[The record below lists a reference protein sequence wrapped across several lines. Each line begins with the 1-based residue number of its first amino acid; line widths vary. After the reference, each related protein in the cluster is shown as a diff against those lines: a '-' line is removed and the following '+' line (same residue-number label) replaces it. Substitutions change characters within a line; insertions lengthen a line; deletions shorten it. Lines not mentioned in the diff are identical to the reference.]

1 MATDI
6 PSRVILACLLLGLT
20 REAAGA
26 SRIPVFAR
34 RYRTSCTT
42 CHTAAPKL
50 NVLGE
55 AFRLNGYRFP
65 KNQRLVRQ
73 EPVVP
78 LGDEAWKDLWPRAI
92 WPGEI
97 PGTPGISLRVQ
108 SDVEV
113 RNAAAS
119 AYSWTYRFP
128 ADVYLLG
135 TASLGDGM
143 AAFVEAEW
151 LPSAGVRVLQA
162 KLVAQDIIPALPER
176 ALNAWVGLQG
186 LYPLSFAD
194 RQIDRAGRALFTWQT
209 FAMSDVRLAQE
220 DGSELARSAAEFR
233 LVQSQP
239 AVELN
244 GILRGRLA
252 YGVGIAQGSTGTA
265 TDRNN
270 HKDIYYRLRYK
281 AGGLGLDGQY
291 DDTSRSPETRAGQL
305 YDRSLTL
312 EHFAYWGKEPLSAGA
327 ESAVSA
333 VGVSARALIGVVDAG
348 VGWTRGDYADPWG
361 RGDAAHFTSVF
372 GKVERMLLPWLLSSF
387 KAERFVFT
395 PNASLRRAGYV
406 RGAPRQ
412 DVIAPGVIALLRANV
427 RLVAEGELYLHDR
440 LAREAGRERSRALWF
455 RLDFAF

>member
-1 MATDI
+1 MARDM
-6 PSRVILACLLLGLT
+6 PCLVLLGCSLLGLT
-20 REAAGA
+20 PSAAAAG
-26 SRIPVFAR
+26 RIPVFAR
-34 RYRTSCTT
+34 RYRTSCST

-65 KNQRLVRQ
+65 KNQRLVQQ
-73 EPVVP
+73 EPSVP
-78 LGDEAWKDLWPRAI
+78 LGDDAWKELWPRAI

-108 SDVEV
+108 SDIEI

-128 ADVYLLG
+128 SDVYLLG
-135 TASLGDGM
+135 AASLGGAM

-151 LPSAGVRVLQA
+151 IPGAGTRVLQA

-186 LYPLSFAD
+186 LSLLSFAD
-194 RQIDRAGRALFTWQT
+194 RQTDRAGRALFAWQT
-209 FAMSDVRLAQE
+209 FAVSDVRLARA
-220 DGSELARSAAEFR
+220 DGTELAQSSGAFR

-239 AVELN
+239 AIELN
-244 GILRGRLA
+244 GILGGRLA
-252 YGVGIAQGSTGTA
+252 YGVGVAQGSATSA
-265 TDRNN
+265 TDQNN

-281 AGGLGLDGQY
+281 AGGLRLDGMY
-291 DDTSRSPETRAGQL
+291 DDTVQGPDARAGQL
-305 YDRSLTL
+305 YDRSLSL
-312 EHFAYWGKEPLSAGA
+312 EHFAYWGEEPLSNGG
-327 ESAVSA
+327 ESAMRA
-333 VGVSARALIGVVDAG
+333 VGVSARALVRVLDVG
-348 VGWTRGDYADPWG
+348 VGWTRADYADAWA

-372 GKVERMLLPWLLSSF
+372 GKLERVVFPWLIASL
-387 KAERFVFT
+387 KTERFVFS
-395 PNASLRRAGYV
+395 PHNSLQRDGYV

-412 DVIAPGVIALLRANV
+412 DLLAPGLIALLRPNV
-427 RLVAEGELYLHDR
+427 RLVAEGEVLLADR
-440 LAREAGRERSRALWF
+440 LAREAGRERPRALWF